1 MIKISPSILACDF
14 ANLQTEV
21 EKVEKGG
28 ADYLHIDV
36 MDGAFVPN
44 ITLGAPIVKC
54 LRPHSDLVFD
64 VHLMIDEPIRY
75 IDDFVKA
82 GADLITIHLES
93 TDKVE
98 ETLKMIR
105 EKGCRA
111 GLSIKPKTQP
121 EEIVPYIDL
130 VDLVLV
136 MTVEP
141 GFGGQVY
148 MDSCTEKIKQ
158 LRASLNEAKLDTDIQ
173 VDGGI
178 TKNNIDTV
186 LNAGANVIVMGSSV
200 FKGDISEN
208 VKYFKQLFESRQ
220 F

>member
-14 ANLQTEV
+14 ANLQSET
-21 EKVEKGG
+21 EKVEKAG

-54 LRPHSDLVFD
+54 LRPHSSLVFD

-75 IDDFVKA
+75 IDDFVNA

-105 EKGCRA
+105 ERGCRA
-111 GLSIKPKTQP
+111 GLSIKPKTEP
-121 EEIVPYIDL
+121 EAIIPYIGL

-141 GFGGQVY
+141 GFGGQSFMADMIPHIERV
-148 MDSCTEKIKQ
+148 K
-158 LRASLNEAKLDTDIQ
+158 KLLDEHGSNAEIE

-178 TKNNIDTV
+178 SPKNVQLV
-186 LNAGANVIVMGSSV
+186 LDAGANVIVAGSAV
-200 FKGDISEN
+200 FKSNDIPATIN
-208 VKYFKQLFESRQ
+208 ALRG
-220 F
+220 

>member
-14 ANLQTEV
+14 ANLQSET
-21 EKVEKGG
+21 EKVEKAG
-28 ADYLHIDV
+28 ADYLNIDV

-54 LRPHSDLVFD
+54 LRPHSSLVFD

-75 IDDFVKA
+75 IDDFVNA

-111 GLSIKPKTQP
+111 GLSIKPKTEP
-121 EEIVPYIDL
+121 EAIIPYIGL

-141 GFGGQVY
+141 GFGGQSFMADMIPHIERV
-148 MDSCTEKIKQ
+148 K
-158 LRASLNEAKLDTDIQ
+158 KLLDEHGSNAEIE

-178 TKNNIDTV
+178 SPKNVQLV
-186 LNAGANVIVMGSSV
+186 LDAGANVIVAGSAV
-200 FKGDISEN
+200 FKSNDIPATIN
-208 VKYFKQLFESRQ
+208 ALRG
-220 F
+220 

>member
-1 MIKISPSILACDF
+1 MIKVSPSILASDF
-14 ANLQTEV
+14 ANLQSEV
-21 EKVEKGG
+21 EKVEKAG

-44 ITLGAPIVKC
+44 ITLGAPVVKSI
-54 LRPHSDLVFD
+54 RPHSNLVFD

-75 IDDFVKA
+75 IDDFAKA

-98 ETLKMIR
+98 ETLKLIR

-121 EEIVPYIDL
+121 EEILPYINL
-130 VDLVLV
+130 VDLILV

-141 GFGGQVY
+141 GFGGQSFMADMIPHIEEVKRILSTNGS
-148 MDSCTEKIKQ
+148 DAEI
-158 LRASLNEAKLDTDIQ
+158 E

-178 TKNNIDTV
+178 SPENVRLV
-186 LNAGANVIVMGSSV
+186 LDAGANVIVAGSAIFRSQDIPATIKAL
-200 FKGDISEN
+200 KG
-208 VKYFKQLFESRQ
+208 
-220 F
+220 